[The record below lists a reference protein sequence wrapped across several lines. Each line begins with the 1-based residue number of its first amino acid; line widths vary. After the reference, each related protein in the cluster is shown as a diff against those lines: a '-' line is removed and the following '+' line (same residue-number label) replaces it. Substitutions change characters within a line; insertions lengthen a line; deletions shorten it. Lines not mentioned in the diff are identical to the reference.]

1 VVRDIAVV
9 VPAKVSAGAIL
20 AVLSARKPAIVRQ
33 VTLFDLYQGQNL
45 ASGGQAGAPAG
56 GKSLAF
62 RVVMQHTEKTLTDA
76 EADAARDELVALLGK
91 EFSAT
96 LRT

>member
-1 VVRDIAVV
+1 
-9 VPAKVSAGAIL
+9 
-20 AVLSARKPAIVRQ
+20 
-33 VTLFDLYQGQNL
+33 
-45 ASGGQAGAPAG
+45 
-56 GKSLAF
+56 
-62 RVVMQHTEKTLTDA
+62 MQHTEKTLTDA